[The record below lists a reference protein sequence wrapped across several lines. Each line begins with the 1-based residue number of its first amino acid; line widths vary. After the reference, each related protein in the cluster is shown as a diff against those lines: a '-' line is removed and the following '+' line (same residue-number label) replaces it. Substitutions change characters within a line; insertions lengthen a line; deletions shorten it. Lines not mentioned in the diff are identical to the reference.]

1 MSRLC
6 MMETTF
12 ALTKVMLAFV
22 ASLAIVMLGMPSL
35 IRLAVQKNL
44 LDEPHEDRKVHT
56 RSVPRLGGVL
66 VFIGTLVTTTMLV
79 SPEGDTA
86 IAFLRLAA
94 ASTILFFLGLKDDL
108 SQLDPIKKL
117 AAQVAVGAI
126 LIFGGGFMISDF
138 EGLFGLQ
145 AISAWVAIPFS
156 LFVYIVVVN
165 SVNLIDGVDT
175 LAGGYGFLV
184 AISCALWFQ
193 LTGQPDFAILCLAL
207 AGSLAGFIL
216 FNISPARIFL
226 GDSGSLLLGMFIY
239 VMATSIM
246 TTPAEQVPAM
256 WSHRSLP
263 VLAMTILSYP
273 LVDTLRIF
281 TLRVLEG
288 RSPFSADRNHLHH
301 RLLRLGLTHLQTAL
315 VIHAYT
321 AFMVSLGFVLPEMEP
336 TGAFL
341 ILLGTAFMLPVVIL
355 LTERVAV
362 YQRAMRRKR
371 MRSF

>member
-1 MSRLC
+1 MSTL
-6 MMETTF
+6 
-12 ALTKVMLAFV
+12 ALTKVMLAFI

-44 LDEPHEDRKVHT
+44 LDEPLEDRKVHT

-66 VFIGTLVTTTMLV
+66 IFIGTLVTTSVLV
-79 SPEGDTA
+79 TPTGEEA
-86 IAFLRLAA
+86 IAFLRLGA

-108 SQLDPIKKL
+108 SVLDPYKKL
-117 AAQVAVGAI
+117 IVQVAVGGI
-126 LIFGGGFMISDF
+126 LIFGGGFMVDDF
-138 EGLFGLQ
+138 SGLFGLT
-145 AISAWVAIPFS
+145 SVSMVMAIPFS

-165 SVNLIDGVDT
+165 AVNLIDGVDT

-193 LTGQPDFAILCLAL
+193 LTGQPNFAILCLAL

-216 FNISPARIFL
+216 FNISPARIFM

-246 TTPAEQVPAM
+246 ATPTEQIPSM
-256 WSHRSLP
+256 WSHRSMP
-263 VLAMTILSYP
+263 VLAMTMLSYP

-281 TLRVLEG
+281 TLRILQG

-301 RLLRLGLTHLQTAL
+301 RLLKLGLNHLQTAI
-315 VIHAYT
+315 VIHTYT
-321 AFMVSLGFVLPEMEP
+321 AVMVSLGFILPAMNP
-336 TGAFL
+336 TAAFF
-341 ILLGTAFMLPVVIL
+341 ILLGTAFLLPIAIVG
-355 LTERVAV
+355 TERLIV
-362 YQRAMRRKR
+362 YNRAQRMKR
-371 MRSF
+371 MKTS